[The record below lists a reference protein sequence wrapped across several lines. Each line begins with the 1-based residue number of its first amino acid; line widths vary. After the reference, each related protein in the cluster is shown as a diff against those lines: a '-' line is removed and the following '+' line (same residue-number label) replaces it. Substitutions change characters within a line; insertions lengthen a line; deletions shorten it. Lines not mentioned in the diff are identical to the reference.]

1 MHLQSG
7 LRSWSGR
14 TVVLVALAAGY
25 YVALNAVLIHE
36 LVAQVQARIPVRA
49 PVTMRLEDQ
58 EPREMSASCAELGR
72 FDRGICRGE
81 STITRASGMFVEHRR
96 ERRAAHEELRAVAQG
111 R

>member
-25 YVALNAVLIHE
+25 YVALNAVLIQE

-49 PVTMRLEDQ
+49 PVTN
-58 EPREMSASCAELGR
+58 
-72 FDRGICRGE
+72 
-81 STITRASGMFVEHRR
+81 
-96 ERRAAHEELRAVAQG
+96 
-111 R
+111 